1 MALIVGLGS
10 NLGNKV
16 ENLERAEAH
25 LRQRFTFV
33 AKSRLYQS
41 PPVDYLDQPDFVNQ
55 VMEFQRPESSPE
67 IIMDILLKI
76 ENEMGRKRDI
86 FRGPRIVDLDLLFL
100 GQEAF
105 KSSKVEVPHPRLFER
120 NFVVLPLME
129 LPYYS
134 VLKNVFPFPSFLST
148 LTTLN

>member
-10 NLGNKV
+10 NLVNKV
-16 ENLERAEAH
+16 ENLERAEAL
-25 LRQRFTFV
+25 LRQNFDFV
-33 AKSRLYQS
+33 AKSRLYLS

-55 VMEFQRPESSPE
+55 AMEFKRPESQPDK
-67 IIMDILLKI
+67 IMEILLKI
-76 ENEMGRKRDI
+76 ENEMGRQRSIPK
-86 FRGPRIVDLDLLFL
+86 GPRIIDLDLLFF
-100 GQEAF
+100 GQKTF
-105 KSSKVEVPHPRLFER
+105 KSSNVEVPHPRLFER

-134 VLKNVFPFPSFLST
+134 VLKNVFPFPSFHST

>member
-16 ENLERAEAH
+16 KSLEKAEAL
-25 LRQRFTFV
+25 LRKHFSFV
-33 AKSRLYQS
+33 AKSRLYLS

-55 VMEFQRPESSPE
+55 VMEFQSLESAPDK
-67 IIMDILLKI
+67 IMEILLQI
-76 ENEMGRKRDI
+76 ENEMGRQRAIPK
-86 FRGPRIVDLDLLFL
+86 GPRIIDLDLLFL
-100 GQEAF
+100 GQKTF
-105 KSSKVEVPHPRLFER
+105 KSSNVEVPHPRLFER

-134 VLKNVFPFPSFLST
+134 VLKNVFPFPSFHST

>member
-1 MALIVGLGS
+1 MALILGLGS

-16 ENLERAEAH
+16 ENLKRAETL
-25 LRQRFTFV
+25 LRRHFTFV
-33 AKSRLYQS
+33 AKSRLYLS

-55 VMEFQRPESSPE
+55 AIEFQHTELCPEK
-67 IIMDILLKI
+67 IMEILLKT
-76 ENEMGRKRDI
+76 ENEMGRQRSIPK
-86 FRGPRIVDLDLLFL
+86 GPRIIDLDLLFF
-100 GQEAF
+100 GQETH
-105 KSSKVEVPHPRLFER
+105 KSSNVEVPHPRLFER

>member
-16 ENLERAEAH
+16 ENLEKAEAH
-25 LRQRFTFV
+25 LRQYFDLV
-33 AKSRLYQS
+33 AKSRLYLS

-55 VMEFQRPESSPE
+55 VMEFQCPELTPE
-67 IIMDILLKI
+67 KIMEILLKI
-76 ENEMGRKRDI
+76 ENEMGRQRSIPK
-86 FRGPRIVDLDLLFL
+86 GPRIIDLDLLFL
-100 GQEAF
+100 GQETH
-105 KSSKVEVPHPRLFER
+105 KGSNVEVPHPRLFER

-134 VLKNVFPFPSFLST
+134 VLKNVFPFPSFHST